1 MEAKLNQLL
10 LRTQAFHNAA
20 AEHVAGLRPMENLRT
35 LVAFQAGG
43 LALEHSLAARS
54 LIADGHLPSA
64 FALFRPQFESLVRGI
79 WLLHAAGDG
88 WIEKF
93 SQPLTIAGAKHANEG
108 LGLADMLKELESNP
122 MAPGP
127 IVAQLREFKD
137 ATWKPL
143 NSYTHGGIHPLTRFL
158 SGYPPQLTYDAVR
171 NANAVLALTLQLLS
185 ILTGD
190 TRNMEPVR
198 HMHVEFADCFNLL
211 PPETASGSG
220 T

>member
-10 LRTQAFHNAA
+10 VRTQAFHNAA
-20 AEHVAGLRPMENLRT
+20 VVHVTELRPIQDLRT
-35 LVAFQAGG
+35 LVAFQAGC

-54 LIADGHLPSA
+54 LIASDHLPSA

-79 WLLHAAGDG
+79 WLLHAASDG

-93 SQPLTIAGAKHANEG
+93 NQPLTIASAKHANEG
-108 LGLADMLKELESNP
+108 PGLADMLKELESNP

-127 IVAQLREFKD
+127 IVAQLREFKET
-137 ATWKPL
+137 TWKPL
-143 NSYTHGGIHPLTRFL
+143 NSYTHGGIHPLNRLL
-158 SGYPPQLTYDAVR
+158 SGYPPQLTFDAVR

-190 TRNMEPVR
+190 TRNMAPVD
-198 HMHVEFADCFNLL
+198 VQC
-211 PPETASGSG
+211 GK
-220 T
+220 